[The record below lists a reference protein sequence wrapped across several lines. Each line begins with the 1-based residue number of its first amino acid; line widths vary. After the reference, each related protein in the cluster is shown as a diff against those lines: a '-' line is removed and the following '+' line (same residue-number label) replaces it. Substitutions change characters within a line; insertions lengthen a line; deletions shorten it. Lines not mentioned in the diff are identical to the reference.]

1 VIIYA
6 NLDQEAR
13 WARTTLPLHVQK
25 RISAASALL
34 AAFAPEGE
42 DIVIYAPAAVDPERV
57 RFARVDMRVGVP
69 PEWDVAWANPTA
81 ERANDRR
88 TALSLAE
95 ELGVAIPGSRV
106 IASLDELDAH
116 LATGGAQASN
126 DRRWV
131 CKAPWTAAGRDR
143 AHGKGDSADGE
154 VRVHI
159 GRMLERQGAVTF
171 EPWLDRMIDLGICAQ
186 LREDGTMHVDRPHTL
201 LSDQRGSFLGIDI
214 VEPALTEAEHSE
226 LARVVAAAGAR
237 LHALGYSGA
246 FTVDA
251 FVFRDRGMRKLHPLC
266 ELNARHTFGH
276 VARALHARLGTRVLG
291 FGTPPPDARILV
303 APGDDGVSAWAT

>member
-1 VIIYA
+1 MIIYA

-13 WARTTLPLHVQK
+13 WARATLPQHVQR
-25 RISAASALL
+25 RISAAAALL
-34 AAFAPEGE
+34 ASFAPEGDE
-42 DIVIYAPAAVDPERV
+42 VIIYAPAPVDPERV

-69 PEWDVAWANPTA
+69 AHWDVAWANPTA

-88 TALSLAE
+88 TALALAE

-106 IASLDELDAH
+106 IATLADLDAH
-116 LATGGAQASN
+116 LAAGGAQASP

-143 AHGKGDSADGE
+143 AHGKGDVADGE

-171 EPWLDRMIDLGICAQ
+171 EPWLDRMIDLGVCVQ
-186 LREDGTMHVDRPHTL
+186 LREDGSMHVDRPHTL
-201 LSDQRGSFLGIDI
+201 LSDSRGNFLGIDI
-214 VEPALTEAEHSE
+214 VEPALTEAEHAE
-226 LARVVAAAGAR
+226 LARVVHAAGAR
-237 LHALGYSGA
+237 LHALEYSGA
-246 FTVDA
+246 FTLDA
-251 FVFRDRGMRKLHPLC
+251 FVYRDRGMRKLHPLC

-276 VARALHARLGTRVLG
+276 VARALHGRLGTRVLG
-291 FGTPPPDARILV
+291 FGTPPPDARVLV
-303 APGDDGVSAWAT
+303 APGDDGITAWVT